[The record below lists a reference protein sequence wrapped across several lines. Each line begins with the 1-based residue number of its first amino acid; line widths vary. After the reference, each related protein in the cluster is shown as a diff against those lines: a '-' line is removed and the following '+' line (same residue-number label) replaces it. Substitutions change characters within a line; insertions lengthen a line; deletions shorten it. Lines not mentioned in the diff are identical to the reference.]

1 MSAYP
6 PLSRTRSTK
15 RPANAEPNDSDIS
28 RLPSVGESRTSTASP
43 SRLPVKPSLSGIA
56 RSASVSTRTTTSSA
70 STTAPR
76 AVPKTRTGG
85 LLSKLGS
92 KTLRPAQ
99 QNENVAPARD
109 AAGSGVTGTG
119 AGLRR
124 PTPSSAAVAPRPKT
138 SGGPAGAERSVNSN
152 HSRAK
157 SSATTLTEATLLRP
171 AQSSSHASMSTTSS
185 MASRPPV
192 TAQTKALHRRAPS
205 NPVRTRTLDQ
215 PKPQQLQQPPQ
226 PEQPQA
232 ARANKPAFNTMQ
244 QHFSPLKMAAPK
256 PLTSTFLAPP
266 SPSKLP
272 ANVAITAETSRR
284 QTELLQLCLLHREA
298 GPTANRWHASA
309 RSRLAKRFDSVA
321 KANAA
326 VTQAKARRTEDVN
339 AQALDAWVRRGGAHD
354 PRQLEEKVHALDAV
368 LSGLWELSEPGGRH
382 ARVVRQF
389 EKWLEHLRYV
399 NDRRECGVFDVDDE
413 FVFISELDAAW
424 HDECASMARK
434 LDNWRTDLRYLEG
447 GVDDSAQKPSGKHN
461 TEIEEQSS
469 LTMILAACHS
479 LSHDM
484 LEEIKSMEQIEREA
498 LKQESDWV
506 EKIAID
512 DAQDDTPRAG
522 AIWRVL

>member
-1 MSAYP
+1 MSAHP
-6 PLSRTRSTK
+6 PLSRTRSIK
-15 RPANAEPNDSDIS
+15 RPANAEPNDSQVS
-28 RLPSVGESRTSTASP
+28 RLPSVDESRNASP
-43 SRLPVKPSLSGIA
+43 SRLPVKPPLSGIA

-76 AVPKTRTGG
+76 AAPKTRTGG

-99 QNENVAPARD
+99 QNENVTPGRD
-109 AAGSGVTGTG
+109 AAASAATGSGT
-119 AGLRR
+119 GLRR
-124 PTPSSAAVAPRPKT
+124 PAASSAAVAPRPKT
-138 SGGPAGAERSVNSN
+138 SGGPAGAERSVSSN

-157 SSATTLTEATLLRP
+157 SSATTLTDATLLHP
-171 AQSSSHASMSTTSS
+171 APSSSHAGMSATSS
-185 MASRPPV
+185 ITSRPPPV
-192 TAQTKALHRRAPS
+192 TAQAKAAHRRAPS
-205 NPVRTRTLDQ
+205 NPLRTRTLDQ
-215 PKPQQLQQPPQ
+215 PKSQQLPQ
-226 PEQPQA
+226 VEQPQA
-232 ARANKPAFNTMQ
+232 AQVNKPAFNTMQ

-321 KANAA
+321 KANATVA
-326 VTQAKARRTEDVN
+326 QAKAKRTEDVN
-339 AQALDAWVRRGGAHD
+339 AQALDAWVQGGGAHG
-354 PRQLEEKVHALDAV
+354 PSQLEEKVQALDAV

-389 EKWLEHLRYV
+389 EKWLERLRYV
-399 NDRRECGVFDVDDE
+399 NDRREGGIFDVDDE

-424 HDECASMARK
+424 HDECASVARK
-434 LDNWRTDLRYLEG
+434 LDNWRMDLRYLEG
-447 GVDDSAQKPSGKHN
+447 GVDDGARRSPGKDSTGVE
-461 TEIEEQSS
+461 TEESS
-469 LTMILAACHS
+469 LTMILAACRS

-484 LEEIKSMEQIEREA
+484 LEEIKLMEDMEREA
-498 LKQESDWV
+498 LKQESDWI
-506 EKIAID
+506 EKIAKD
-512 DAQDDTPRAG
+512 DAQENTPSAG

>member
-6 PLSRTRSTK
+6 PLSRTRSIK
-15 RPANAEPNDSDIS
+15 RPANAESNDSEVS
-28 RLPSVGESRTSTASP
+28 RLPSVDEPRTGSP
-43 SRLPVKPSLSGIA
+43 SRLPVKPLSGIA
-56 RSASVSTRTTTSSA
+56 RSASVSTRTTASSA

-76 AVPKTRTGG
+76 TTAPKTRTGG

-99 QNENVAPARD
+99 QNENVAPGRD
-109 AAGSGVTGTG
+109 ATGSAVTGTG

-124 PTPSSAAVAPRPKT
+124 PAASSAAVAPRPKT

-171 AQSSSHASMSTTSS
+171 AQSSSHTGMSATSS
-185 MASRPPV
+185 MASRPPPV
-192 TAQTKALHRRAPS
+192 MAQAKALHRRAPS
-205 NPVRTRTLDQ
+205 NPVRTRILDQ
-215 PKPQQLQQPPQ
+215 PKPQQPPQ
-226 PEQPQA
+226 AEHPQA

-298 GPTANRWHASA
+298 GPTASRWHASA
-309 RSRLAKRFDSVA
+309 RSRLGKRFDSVA

-326 VTQAKARRTEDVN
+326 VAKAKAKRTEDVN
-339 AQALDAWVRRGGAHD
+339 AQALDAWVRGGGAHD
-354 PRQLEEKVHALDAV
+354 SRQLEEKVQALDAV

-389 EKWLEHLRYV
+389 EKWLERLRYV
-399 NDRRECGVFDVDDE
+399 NDRREGGVFDVDDE

-424 HDECASMARK
+424 HDECASVARK
-434 LDNWRTDLRYLEG
+434 LDNWRMDLRYLEG
-447 GVDDSAQKPSGKHN
+447 GVDYGAHKPSEKHS
-461 TEIEEQSS
+461 TEVDAEESS
-469 LTMILAACHS
+469 LTMILAACRS
-479 LSHDM
+479 LSYDM
-484 LEEIKSMEQIEREA
+484 LEEIKLMEQIEREA
-498 LKQESDWV
+498 LKQESDWI
-506 EKIAID
+506 EKIAKD
-512 DAQDDTPRAG
+512 DAQDNTPRAG